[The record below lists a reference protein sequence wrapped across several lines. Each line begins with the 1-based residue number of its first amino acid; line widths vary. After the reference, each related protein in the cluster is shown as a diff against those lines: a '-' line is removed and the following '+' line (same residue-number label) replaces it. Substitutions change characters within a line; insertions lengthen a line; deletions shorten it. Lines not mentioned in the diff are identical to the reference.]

1 MIELKQVTFRYD
13 NAPENA
19 HSIRNI
25 NLTIQNGECVVLCGR
40 SGCGK
45 TTLLRMIA
53 GLEKPESGTVTFK
66 GERKTPSLSVVFQE
80 PRLFPWLTVEENI
93 ALAVRHEPHSV
104 QKEKTGRML
113 EMIGLTQSAR
123 AKPRELSGGMAQRV
137 SLARALVSEP
147 DILLMDEAFS
157 ALDALTRTRVRNEF
171 IRLWQAHPMTVVLVT
186 HDVLEATLLAS
197 HITRLSE
204 GRAITA
210 YPVSFSYPRNLAT
223 PGLSALSESILNDF
237 FTDEGPT
244 KNET

>member
-1 MIELKQVTFRYD
+1 MFEIVCSQLTKTFVSASGTVTPARDLSLSF
-13 NAPENA
+13 AA
-19 HSIRNI
+19 GAISAVI
-25 NLTIQNGECVVLCGR
+25 GE

-157 ALDALTRTRVRNEF
+157 ALDALTRTRVRNDRGACDARCIGSNASGLTHHPAF
-171 IRLWQAHPMTVVLVT
+171 RRPCDNGLSRLLF
-186 HDVLEATLLAS
+186 
-197 HITRLSE
+197 LSE
-204 GRAITA
+204 K
-210 YPVSFSYPRNLAT
+210 PRHTGAL
-223 PGLSALSESILNDF
+223 GLKRIDSQRF
-237 FTDEGPT
+237 FY
-244 KNET
+244 

>member
-1 MIELKQVTFRYD
+1 MFEIVCSQLTKTFVSASGTVTPARDLSLSF
-13 NAPENA
+13 AA
-19 HSIRNI
+19 GAISAVI
-25 NLTIQNGECVVLCGR
+25 GE

-137 SLARALVSEP
+137 SLARTGL
-147 DILLMDEAFS
+147 
-157 ALDALTRTRVRNEF
+157 RTRHSFDGRGLQCL
-171 IRLWQAHPMTVVLVT
+171 RRPHP
-186 HDVLEATLLAS
+186 HARS
-197 HITRLSE
+197 Q
-204 GRAITA
+204 
-210 YPVSFSYPRNLAT
+210 
-223 PGLSALSESILNDF
+223 
-237 FTDEGPT
+237 
-244 KNET
+244 

>member
-1 MIELKQVTFRYD
+1 
-13 NAPENA
+13 
-19 HSIRNI
+19 
-25 NLTIQNGECVVLCGR
+25 
-40 SGCGK
+40 
-45 TTLLRMIA
+45 
-53 GLEKPESGTVTFK
+53 TFK

-113 EMIGLTQSAR
+113 EMIGLKQSAR